1 VVGESYQAAYDVL
14 WITRRLESVI
24 DGVTTAE
31 VHLLAYVACLLTIY
45 RRLPATDW
53 GYGFIRSQW
62 GAPFSAAI
70 DGALNGLLGSGFLV
84 SRREVVITSSSGR
97 QFVEFLAGVAEHEWR
112 TQFLDGACS
121 SVLAMPIGSV
131 RDALHQEPSMR
142 RSRVHKQPR
151 TLLGTSEDALYQ
163 QFGSLSDV
171 IGLGVADLMIPSV
184 VWLTYLSEMQ
194 RLDLE
199 RVADETNAL
208 DEADRSA

>member
-1 VVGESYQAAYDVL
+1 
-14 WITRRLESVI
+14 
-24 DGVTTAE
+24 
-31 VHLLAYVACLLTIY
+31 
-45 RRLPATDW
+45 
-53 GYGFIRSQW
+53 
-62 GAPFSAAI
+62 
-70 DGALNGLLGSGFLV
+70 
-84 SRREVVITSSSGR
+84 
-97 QFVEFLAGVAEHEWR
+97 
-112 TQFLDGACS
+112 
-121 SVLAMPIGSV
+121 MPIGSV